1 MFERRASVAAKVERK
16 LESASEA
23 RRRPRRRRL
32 RAADSAARVKSAAIS
47 RRREGSERR
56 AELDVRMHRASRRR
70 DAFTNRGAQGFLLL
84 SRRRA
89 RRARAAAR
97 AHAASAETAS
107 RLARRVANAALLREL
122 DVRLRQCKAAL
133 VVERASHVVE
143 RRRLSDSVAPK
154 LCAARLDAQLARAA
168 ERRDGATGAV
178 AAKARAFVRRA
189 VVTCATHEVR
199 AARSSAQKRA
209 SLDARVDAAARR
221 KASFLELGARG
232 IGPRS
237 AGGPAGSP
245 PGGVLQATTRAA
257 ASSRRR
263 RVSAPGGSATGELAR
278 RFATNAARPTTSRGV
293 QTDAQQKPE
302 TRVSVC

>member
-1 MFERRASVAAKVERK
+1 M
-16 LESASEA
+16 
-23 RRRPRRRRL
+23 
-32 RAADSAARVKSAAIS
+32 
-47 RRREGSERR
+47 
-56 AELDVRMHRASRRR
+56 
-70 DAFTNRGAQGFLLL
+70 
-84 SRRRA
+84 
-89 RRARAAAR
+89 
-97 AHAASAETAS
+97 
-107 RLARRVANAALLREL
+107 
-122 DVRLRQCKAAL
+122 RLRQCKAAL

-232 IGPRS
+232 IGPPLGG
-237 AGGPAGSP
+237 GGPGGSP